1 MRPESIESL
10 TILNLSKSD
19 SIECELKLAL
29 DSSSHVTLD
38 DDEEDDDDGLS
49 DDDRMAV
56 IDLAALANGLLLFI
70 IDCFDFNVDD

>member
-38 DDEEDDDDGLS
+38 DDEEDDDGLS
-49 DDDRMAV
+49 DDERMAV
-56 IDLAALANGLLLFI
+56 IDLAALANGLLLLFI